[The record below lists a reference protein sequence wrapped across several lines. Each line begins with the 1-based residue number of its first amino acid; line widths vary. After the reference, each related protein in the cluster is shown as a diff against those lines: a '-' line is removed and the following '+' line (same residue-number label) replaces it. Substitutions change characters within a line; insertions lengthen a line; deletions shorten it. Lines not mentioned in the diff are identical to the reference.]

1 MQSLVIEFFVFLMDL
16 QLVKRG
22 IDFARRRKK
31 WVIVLAALGF
41 SGYGAYKVYHSP
53 SVARKR
59 RRILKLLGALVSVA
73 EAVSDSAESI
83 SIVSKDLKEF
93 LQSDSD
99 QIPTSLKQLSKIAG
113 SDEVSSSLMRVTQA
127 LTIGILRGYH
137 QSGKNNGNDE
147 ASTGSSF
154 TERAMDKLFTPA
166 GSGFASVVVGSFAR
180 NLVLGFYSGGQTGGE
195 PNSNTSSNTD
205 HFGSETNSVP
215 EWINVVFSDR
225 CRDLIGDCIQL
236 FVSTAVAVYLDKTME
251 VNTYDELFS
260 GLTNPKHET
269 KVRDMFVS
277 VCNGAVETLV
287 KTSHQVLTR
296 PITFKENPLA
306 IEEGPTSTKMEDLDQ
321 EKEIFSMGSE
331 DASET
336 DEKDDGGHGWVSKVS
351 STLAVPSNRRLVL
364 DVTGRVTFETV
375 RSFLEFLLEKL
386 YDGVKRCI
394 NIVHEEVVE
403 RGLDLVR
410 YAAAKSS
417 VMATLCLSLCLHI
430 TGSSW
435 LLMPA

>member
-1 MQSLVIEFFVFLMDL
+1 MKNGIEF
-16 QLVKRG
+16 G
-22 IDFARRRKK
+22 RRKK
-31 WVIVLAALGF
+31 KWVVLLAALGL
-41 SGYGAYKVYHSP
+41 SGYGAYSVYHLP

-59 RRILKLLGALVSVA
+59 RRLLKLLGALVSVA

-99 QIPTSLKQLSKIAG
+99 QIPTSLKQLSKIAR
-113 SDEVSSSLMRVTQA
+113 SDEVSNSLIRVTQA
-127 LTIGILRGYH
+127 LTVGMLRGYH
-137 QSGKNNGNDE
+137 KTNDGNEE
-147 ASTGSSF
+147 ASTGLSLPESV
-154 TERAMDKLFTPA
+154 MDKLFTTA

-195 PNSNTSSNTD
+195 SDSNTSSNMD
-205 HFGSETNSVP
+205 SFGSEKNSVP
-215 EWINVVFSDR
+215 EWMNLVCSDK
-225 CRDLIGDCIQL
+225 CKDLIGDCIQV
-236 FVSTAVAVYLDKTME
+236 FVSTAIAVYLDKTME

-269 KVRDMFVS
+269 KVREMFVS

-296 PITFKENPLA
+296 PTFRENPLA
-306 IEEGPTSTKMEDLDQ
+306 IEEVPASTKLVELDE
-321 EKEIFSMGSE
+321 EKETLSMGSE
-331 DASET
+331 ATSET
-336 DEKDDGGHGWVSKVS
+336 GDKDDGGWVSKVS
-351 STLAVPSNRRLVL
+351 STLAVPNNRRLVL

-386 YDGVKRCI
+386 YDGVRRCV
-394 NIVHEEVVE
+394 NIVHESVVE

-417 VMATLCLSLCLHI
+417 VIATICLSLCLHI
-430 TGSSW
+430 TGSTW

>member
-1 MQSLVIEFFVFLMDL
+1 MDL
-16 QLVKRG
+16 QVVQKG
-22 IDFARRRKK
+22 IDFARKRKK
-31 WVIVLAALGF
+31 WVFVLAALGF
-41 SGYGAYKVYHSP
+41 SGYGAYKFYHLP

-83 SIVSKDLKEF
+83 SLVSKDLKEF

-99 QIPTSLKQLSKIAG
+99 QIPTSLKQLSKIAR
-113 SDEVSSSLMRVTQA
+113 SDEFSGSLIKVTQA
-127 LTIGILRGYH
+127 LTLGMLRAYH
-137 QSGKNNGNDE
+137 QFEKNDGND
-147 ASTGSSF
+147 ASAGSGF
-154 TERAMDKLFTPA
+154 TERVMDKAFSTA

-180 NLVLGFYSGGQTGGE
+180 NLVLGFYSAGQTGGE
-195 PNSNTSSNTD
+195 PTSKKSSNMD
-205 HFGSETNSVP
+205 NCGSDNNPIP
-215 EWINVVFSDR
+215 EWMNVIFSDK
-225 CRDLIGDCIQL
+225 CRDLVGDCIQI
-236 FVSTAVAVYLDKTME
+236 FVTTAVGVYLDKTMD

-269 KVRDMFVS
+269 KVKDMFVS

-296 PITFKENPLA
+296 PTFKENPLA
-306 IEEGPTSTKMEDLDQ
+306 IEEGPTSTKVEDLDE
-321 EKEIFSMGSE
+321 EKETFSIVSE
-331 DASET
+331 TASEA
-336 DEKDDGGHGWVSKVS
+336 DEKDDGGWVGKVS
-351 STLAVPSNRRLVL
+351 STLAVPSNRKLVL

-386 YDGVKRCI
+386 YDGVKRCV
-394 NIVHEEVVE
+394 NIVHEAVIE
-403 RGLDLVR
+403 RGFDLVR

-417 VMATLCLSLCLHI
+417 VIVTICLSLCLHI
-430 TGSSW
+430 TGSAW